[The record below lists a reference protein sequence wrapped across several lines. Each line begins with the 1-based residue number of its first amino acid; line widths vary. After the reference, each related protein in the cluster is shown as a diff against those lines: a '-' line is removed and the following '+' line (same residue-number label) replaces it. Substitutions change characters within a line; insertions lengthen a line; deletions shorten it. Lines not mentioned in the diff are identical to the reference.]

1 MWVKGSTSRGVRLLR
16 GDGASVNERFI
27 EEERDVITTPE
38 WHNASLIVDRNL
50 EAGREEKVAVYCGDA
65 EVTYGELAR
74 RISRFGHALKVELGV
89 RREERVLLVL
99 DDTPSFPVAFF
110 ATMRIGAVP
119 VPVNTLV
126 DADEYRFYIENSRA
140 RVVVAD
146 GQFHEK
152 IRDALN
158 GIEEPVELVLADS
171 REDGAHTLEDLL
183 ESGEDELTPADTH
196 KDDAAFWLYSS
207 GSTGNPK
214 GVVHLHHDIDYTC
227 ETYARHVL
235 EIDESDRTFSTTKLF
250 HAYGFGNGIS
260 FPYWAGASSILLPGK
275 PMPEAVL
282 ETIKRFEPT
291 LFFSAPTLYN
301 AILDYPEASDY
312 DLSSVRFGVS
322 AAEAL
327 PAHVWR
333 RWRETFGVT
342 ILDGIGSTEMLHI
355 FISNTPVELKP
366 GSSGKPVPGYEARI
380 LDEDEQP
387 VEEPG
392 EAGYLSIKGDSAA
405 AYYWRNHEKTKETM
419 KGEWLFAGDWYRVD
433 EDGFYWYE
441 GRADDMIKV
450 SGLWVSPVEVEN
462 TLGDH
467 DAVVEAAAVGI
478 DIEGLTRVKAYVV
491 LRQGHEGSDELV
503 EELQEWSKNNLRRYQ
518 YPHIVEFI
526 DELPK
531 TATGKIQRFKL
542 REPESG
548 EEMPGQDEE
557 LSQREEPPQQKD
569 ELV

>member
-1 MWVKGSTSRGVRLLR
+1 M
-16 GDGASVNERFI
+16 
-27 EEERDVITTPE
+27 ITVPE
-38 WHNASLIVDRNL
+38 WYNASLIVDRNL
-50 EAGREEKVAVYCGDA
+50 EAGREDKVAIYSDD
-65 EVTYGELAR
+65 EVSYGELAH
-74 RISRFGHALKVELGV
+74 RINRFGRALREELGV
-89 RREERVLLVL
+89 RQEDRVLLVL
-99 DDTPSFPVAFF
+99 DDTPSFPTAFF
-110 ATMRIGAVP
+110 AAMRIGAIP

-126 DADEYRFYIENSRA
+126 GADEYRFYVEDSRA
-140 RVVVAD
+140 RIVVAD
-146 GQFHEK
+146 GKFYDK
-152 IRDALN
+152 VRDALS
-158 GIEEPVELVLADS
+158 GVEEPVDLVLTNG
-171 REDGAHTLEDLL
+171 REEGAHILEDLL
-183 ESGEDELTPADTH
+183 EAGDDELSPAVTH

-235 EIDESDRTFSTTKLF
+235 EIEESDRTFSTTKLF
-250 HAYGFGNGIS
+250 HAYGFGNGMS
-260 FPYWAGASSILLPGK
+260 FPYWAGASSVLLPGK
-275 PMPEAVL
+275 PTPEAVL

-301 AILDYPEASDY
+301 AILNYPHAGDYELPSIRY
-312 DLSSVRFGVS
+312 SVS

-333 RWRETFGVT
+333 RWKERFGIT

-355 FISNTPVELKP
+355 FISNTPDELKP
-366 GSSGKPVPGYEARI
+366 GSSGKPVPGYEIRI
-380 LDEDEQP
+380 FDEEEYP

-392 EAGYLSIKGDSAA
+392 EAGYLSVKGDSAA
-405 AYYWRNHEKTKETM
+405 AYYWRNHEKTKETI

-467 DAVVEAAAVGI
+467 EAVVEVAAVGV
-478 DIEGLTRVKAYVV
+478 DIEGLTRIKAYVV
-491 LRQGHEGSDELV
+491 LREDHEGSDELV
-503 EELQEWSKNNLRRYQ
+503 EELQEWSKENLKRYQ

-526 DELPK
+526 EELPK
-531 TATGKIQRFKL
+531 TTTGKIQRFKL
-542 REPESG
+542 RGPELG
-548 EEMPGQDEE
+548 EAMPQQDVE
-557 LSQREEPPQQKD
+557 LSQRDEPPQQKD

>member
-1 MWVKGSTSRGVRLLR
+1 M
-16 GDGASVNERFI
+16 
-27 EEERDVITTPE
+27 ITVPE
-38 WHNASLIVDRNL
+38 WYNASLIVDRNL
-50 EAGREEKVAVYCGDA
+50 DAGREEKVAIYCGD
-65 EVTYGELAR
+65 EQVSYGELAR
-74 RISRFGHALKVELGV
+74 RINRFGHALKKELGV
-89 RREERVLLVL
+89 MQEDRVLLVL
-99 DDTPSFPVAFF
+99 DDTPSFPTAFF
-110 ATMRIGAVP
+110 AAMRIGAVP

-126 DADEYRFYIENSRA
+126 DADEYRFFVENSRA
-140 RVVVAD
+140 RVVIAD
-146 GQFHEK
+146 GKFHEK
-152 IRDALN
+152 VRDALD
-158 GIEEPVELVLADS
+158 GAEEPVKLVLTND
-171 REDGAHTLEDLL
+171 REDGAYILEDLL

-250 HAYGFGNGIS
+250 HDYGFCNGIS
-260 FPYWAGASSILLPGK
+260 FPYWVGASSILLPGK
-275 PMPEAVL
+275 PAPEPVL

-301 AILDYPEASDY
+301 AILDYPQAGDY

-333 RWRETFGVT
+333 RWKEMYGVT

-355 FISNTPVELKP
+355 FISNTPDELKP
-366 GSSGKPVPGYEARI
+366 GSSGKPVPGYEAKI
-380 LDEDEQP
+380 LDEEEYP

-405 AYYWRNHEKTKETM
+405 AYYWRNHEKTKETI
-419 KGEWLFAGDWYRVD
+419 KGEWVFAGDTYRVD

-441 GRADDMIKV
+441 GRSDDMIKV
-450 SGLWVSPVEVEN
+450 SGLLVSPVEIEN
-462 TLGDH
+462 TLGEH
-467 DAVVEAAAVGI
+467 DAVSEAAAVGI
-478 DIEGLTRVKAYVV
+478 EVEGLTRIKAYVV
-491 LRQGHEGSDELV
+491 LREGHDGSEDLV
-503 EELQEWSKNNLRRYQ
+503 EELQEWSKENLKRYQ
-518 YPHIVEFI
+518 YPHMVEFLE
-526 DELPK
+526 ELPK
-531 TATGKIQRFKL
+531 TTTGKIQRFKL
-542 REPESG
+542 REPEPG
-548 EEMPGQDEE
+548 NEMSGQDEE
-557 LSQREEPPQQKD
+557 LSQEDEPPQQKD

>member
-1 MWVKGSTSRGVRLLR
+1 MITVPEWYN
-16 GDGASVNERFI
+16 ASV
-27 EEERDVITTPE
+27 
-38 WHNASLIVDRNL
+38 IVDRNL
-50 EAGREEKVAVYCGDA
+50 EAGREDKVAIYSGDD
-65 EVTYGELAR
+65 EVSYGELAR
-74 RISRFGHALKVELGV
+74 RINRFGHALREELGV
-89 RREERVLLVL
+89 QQEDRVLLVL
-99 DDTPSFPVAFF
+99 DDTPSFPTAFF
-110 ATMRIGAVP
+110 AAMRIGAVP

-126 DADEYRFYIENSRA
+126 DADEYHFYVENSRA
-140 RVVVAD
+140 RIVVAD
-146 GQFHEK
+146 RKFYEK
-152 IRDALN
+152 VRDALK
-158 GIEEPVELVLADS
+158 GVEEPVGLVLANG
-171 REDGAHTLEDLL
+171 REEGAHILEDLL
-183 ESGEDELTPADTH
+183 ESGDDELSPADTH

-235 EIDESDRTFSTTKLF
+235 EIEESDRTFSTTKLF

-260 FPYWAGASSILLPGK
+260 FPYWAGASTVLLAGK
-275 PMPEAVL
+275 PTPEVVL

-301 AILDYPEASDY
+301 AILNYPHAGDYELPSIRY
-312 DLSSVRFGVS
+312 GVS

-333 RWRETFGVT
+333 RWKETFGVT

-355 FISNTPVELKP
+355 FISNTPDELKP
-366 GSSGKPVPGYEARI
+366 GSSGKPVPGYEAKI
-380 LDEDEQP
+380 LDEEEYP
-387 VEEPG
+387 VEEPD
-392 EAGYLSIKGDSAA
+392 EAGYLSVKGDSAA

-467 DAVVEAAAVGI
+467 EAVVEVAAVGV
-478 DIEGLTRVKAYVV
+478 DVEGLTRIKAYVV
-491 LRQGHEGSDELV
+491 LREDHEGSDELV
-503 EELQEWSKNNLRRYQ
+503 EELQEWSKNNLKRYQ

-526 DELPK
+526 EELPK
-531 TATGKIQRFKL
+531 TTTGKIQRFKL

-548 EEMPGQDEE
+548 KDMPQQDDE
-557 LSQREEPPQQKD
+557 LSQERDEPPQQKD

>member
-1 MWVKGSTSRGVRLLR
+1 M
-16 GDGASVNERFI
+16 
-27 EEERDVITTPE
+27 ITVPE
-38 WHNASLIVDRNL
+38 WYNASLIVDRNL
-50 EAGREEKVAVYCGDA
+50 EAGREDKVAIFYSDD
-65 EVTYGELAR
+65 EVSYGELAR
-74 RISRFGHALKVELGV
+74 RINRFGRALREELGV
-89 RREERVLLVL
+89 RQEDRVLLVL
-99 DDTPSFPVAFF
+99 DDTPSFPTAFF
-110 ATMRIGAVP
+110 AAMRIGAIP

-126 DADEYRFYIENSRA
+126 GTDEYRFYVEDSRA
-140 RVVVAD
+140 RIVVAD
-146 GQFHEK
+146 GKFYDK
-152 IRDALN
+152 VRDALS
-158 GIEEPVELVLADS
+158 GVEEPVDLVLTNG
-171 REDGAHTLEDLL
+171 REEGAHILEDLL
-183 ESGEDELTPADTH
+183 EAGDDELSPAVTH

-235 EIDESDRTFSTTKLF
+235 EIEESDRTFSTTKLF

-260 FPYWAGASSILLPGK
+260 FPYWAGASSVLLPGK
-275 PMPEAVL
+275 PTPEAVL

-301 AILDYPEASDY
+301 AILNYPHAGDYELPSIRY
-312 DLSSVRFGVS
+312 GVS

-333 RWRETFGVT
+333 RWKERFGIT

-355 FISNTPVELKP
+355 FISNAPDELKP
-366 GSSGKPVPGYEARI
+366 GSSGKPVPGYEIRI
-380 LDEDEQP
+380 LDEEEYP

-392 EAGYLSIKGDSAA
+392 EAGYLSVKGDSAA
-405 AYYWRNHEKTKETM
+405 AYYWRNHEKTKETI

-467 DAVVEAAAVGI
+467 EAVLEVAAVGV
-478 DIEGLTRVKAYVV
+478 DVEGLTRIKAYVV
-491 LRQGHEGSDELV
+491 LREDHEGSDELV
-503 EELQEWSKNNLRRYQ
+503 EELQEWSKENLKRYQ

-526 DELPK
+526 EELPK
-531 TATGKIQRFKL
+531 TTTGKIQRFKL

-548 EEMPGQDEE
+548 EDMPQQDVE
-557 LSQREEPPQQKD
+557 LSQRDEPPQQKD

>member
-1 MWVKGSTSRGVRLLR
+1 M
-16 GDGASVNERFI
+16 
-27 EEERDVITTPE
+27 ITTPE

-50 EAGREEKVAVYCGDA
+50 EAGRENKVAVYCGDNEA
-65 EVTYGELAR
+65 TYGELAR
-74 RISRFGHALKVELGV
+74 RINRFGHALREELGV

-110 ATMRIGAVP
+110 AAMRIGAIP

-126 DADEYRFYIENSRA
+126 DADEYRFYIEDSRA

-146 GQFHEK
+146 GKFHEK
-152 IRDALN
+152 VRDALD
-158 GIEEPVELVLADS
+158 GVEEPVELVLANG
-171 REDGAHTLEDLL
+171 REDGAHALEDLL

-214 GVVHLHHDIDYTC
+214 GVVHLHHDMDYTC

-235 EIDESDRTFSTTKLF
+235 EVDESDRCFSTTKLF

-260 FPYWAGASSILLPGK
+260 FPYWAGASTILLPGK
-275 PMPEAVL
+275 PAPEAVL

-301 AILDYPEASDY
+301 AILDYPGASDY

-333 RWRETFGVT
+333 RWKETYDVT

-355 FISNTPVELKP
+355 FISNTPDELKP

-392 EAGYLSIKGDSAA
+392 GAGYLSVKGDSAA

-433 EDGFYWYE
+433 EDGYYWYE

-467 DAVVEAAAVGI
+467 DAVAEAAAVGV
-478 DIEGLTRVKAYVV
+478 DVEGLTRVKAYVV
-491 LRQGHEGSDELV
+491 LREGHESSDELV

-518 YPHIVEFI
+518 YPHVVEFI

-548 EEMPGQDEE
+548 EEMPGQDED
-557 LSQREEPPQQKD
+557 LSQGEEPPQQKD

>member
-1 MWVKGSTSRGVRLLR
+1 M
-16 GDGASVNERFI
+16 
-27 EEERDVITTPE
+27 ITTPE
-38 WHNASLIVDRNL
+38 WHNASVIVDRNL
-50 EAGREEKVAVYCGDA
+50 EAGREDKVAVYSGNE

-74 RISRFGHALKVELGV
+74 RINRFGHALRDELDV

-110 ATMRIGAVP
+110 AAMRIGAVP

-126 DADEYRFYIENSRA
+126 DADEYRFYIEDSRA

-146 GQFHEK
+146 GKFHEK
-152 IRDALN
+152 VRDALS
-158 GIEEPVELVLADS
+158 GIEESLELVLANG

-183 ESGEDELTPADTH
+183 GSCEDELTPADTH

-235 EIDESDRTFSTTKLF
+235 EVDESDRCFSTTKLF

-260 FPYWAGASSILLPGK
+260 FPYWAGASSILLTGK
-275 PMPEAVL
+275 PVPEAVL

-301 AILDYPEASDY
+301 AILDYPGASEY

-333 RWRETFGVT
+333 RWKETFGVT

-355 FISNTPVELKP
+355 FISNTPDELKP

-387 VEEPG
+387 VEEPD
-392 EAGYLSIKGDSAA
+392 EAGYLSVKGDSAA

-433 EDGFYWYE
+433 EDGYYWYE

-478 DIEGLTRVKAYVV
+478 DVEGLTRVKAFVV
-491 LRQGHEGSDELV
+491 LREGHEGSDELV

-518 YPHIVEFI
+518 YPHMVEFI

-542 REPESG
+542 REPVPG

-557 LSQREEPPQQKD
+557 LSQEQEPPQQKD